1 MSEAETAWSRL
12 ASRVVRVA
20 LARKDI
26 GYAQL
31 AAALAADGVMESERA
46 LISRISRGTVKLSFF
61 LQVLD
66 LSGASPPP
74 VWYEALAEGIGAEQ
88 RAQAVTRAELDRQ
101 PWVTIEELARR
112 LSQFGT
118 NVSVRTLA
126 SHIEA
131 GTLSLSMFMQCITA
145 LGSTSLERYV
155 DLEDLLSAAVTGR
168 PGAPA
173 S

>member
-1 MSEAETAWSRL
+1 MSEADTAWSRL
-12 ASRVVRVA
+12 AARVVRVA
-20 LARKDI
+20 LTRKDI
-26 GYAQL
+26 SYAQL
-31 AAALAADGVMESERA
+31 AAALAADGVIESERA

-66 LSGASPPP
+66 LSGASLPPI
-74 VWYEALAEGIGAEQ
+74 WHEALAERVSSEQ

-112 LSQFGT
+112 LAQFGT

-131 GTLSLSMFMQCITA
+131 GSLSLSMFMQCITA

-155 DLEDLLSAAVTGR
+155 DCEDLRSAAVTER
-168 PGAPA
+168 LAA
-173 S
+173 SAS